1 MSYTITTVSRRR
13 FMVKAKKAGKSQST
27 PPPGRADD
35 AASSAGSTD
44 SADSSAARASS
55 PELFLRTSY
64 RRPLRVAPTP
74 WWKNWLAVT
83 LVNAVVVAALGGLYV
98 LANGVDSDESSAYV
112 PRRLTARSPSTIN
125 TRSAESS
132 PAALAPLA
140 KARQAADSSNVDE
153 IDRALRDGSRK
164 VILPTNV
171 AGNCHIGG
179 SDSKDFGRCLA
190 ENGAR
195 AQ

>member
-13 FMVKAKKAGKSQST
+13 FMVKAKKAGQKPST
-27 PPPGRADD
+27 PAPSPAGDSSSTPD
-35 AASSAGSTD
+35 ATS
-44 SADSSAARASS
+44 SADSDFGSSRASA

-64 RRPLRVAPTP
+64 RRPLRPAPSP

-83 LVNAVVVAALGGLYV
+83 LVNALVVCGVGGLYV
-98 LANGVDSDESSAYV
+98 WANGTDSDEGVYV
-112 PRRLTARSPSTIN
+112 PRRTMVRSPSTIT
-125 TRSAESS
+125 TR
-132 PAALAPLA
+132 PAQPSVAPLA
-140 KARQAADSSNVDE
+140 KARQVAVDSSAVDE

-171 AGNCHIGG
+171 AGNCSIGDAG
-179 SDSKDFGRCLA
+179 SKDFGRCLA
-190 ENGAR
+190 DNGAR